1 MTTLKAT
8 VEPGTRGS
16 LPLHYVQGLSVI
28 TSATGIADGP
38 ASLSTHRTIGACMS
52 AVSPPREGPVVLAM
66 QAELDAGA
74 IAAQRPGSK

>member
-38 ASLSTHRTIGACMS
+38 ASLLIHRTIGAGTERGQS
-52 AVSPPREGPVVLAM
+52 TAGGSGGVS
-66 QAELDAGA
+66 DA
-74 IAAQRPGSK
+74 S